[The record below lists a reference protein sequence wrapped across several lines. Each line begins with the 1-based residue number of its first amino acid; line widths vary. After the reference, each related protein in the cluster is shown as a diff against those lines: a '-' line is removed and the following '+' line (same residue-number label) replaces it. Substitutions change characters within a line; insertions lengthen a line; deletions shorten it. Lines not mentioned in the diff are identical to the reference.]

1 LFFQKHKQ
9 MPTLN
14 LSQEEIRMLKYERY
28 TYGDIMI
35 QKRLNSVYLM
45 ATTDLSD
52 IQIAQASGCHRNI
65 IPIWRDKCLSEGLSS
80 LYINH
85 YRKPES
91 DLEVHSADI
100 LTYLDEN
107 PVQSINQA
115 VEVIEQLTGI
125 KRCPTQIRQFLLR
138 HGYKW
143 RKMGQIPGRANPE
156 KQSEWLENTLEP
168 YIEQARN
175 GVCHLF
181 FCDAAHFV
189 LSAFL
194 CMVWCRFRLFLKTS
208 AGRNRIN
215 VLGAVHA
222 ITKQVT
228 THINTTYINSQI
240 IVDFMMQLK
249 CQYIDLPIILVMDNA
264 KYQHCD
270 FVLEH
275 AKSMNIKLLFL
286 PPYSPNLNIIER
298 LWKFTKKKI
307 LYAKYY
313 DTPAKFHQAIMGFFH
328 ELNQKYQEELDTL
341 LSLKF
346 QVWEKHNAQ
355 NLAA

>member
-1 LFFQKHKQ
+1 
-9 MPTLN
+9 MPTILN
-14 LSQEEIRMLKYERY
+14 LSQEEIHQLKYERY
-28 TYGDIMI
+28 TYGDMMI

-45 ATTDLSD
+45 CTTDLTYS
-52 IQIAQASGCHRNI
+52 QIAQASGCHRNI
-65 IPIWRDKCLSEGLSS
+65 LPVWRDKCLYEGLSS

-91 DLEVHSADI
+91 DLDVHSEYI
-100 LTYLDEN
+100 LSYLDAH

-115 VEVIEQLTGI
+115 VALIEELTGI
-125 KRCPTQIRQFLLR
+125 RRSPTQIRQFLLR

-143 RKMGQIPGRANPE
+143 RKMGQIPGKADVE
-156 KQSEWLENTLEP
+156 KQKEWLENTLEP
-168 YIEQARN
+168 HIEQARK
-175 GVCHLF
+175 GLCHLL

-194 CMVWCRFRLFLKTS
+194 CMVWCRFRMFLRTS

-215 VLGAVHA
+215 VLGAVNA
-222 ITKQVT
+222 ISKQVT
-228 THINTTYINSQI
+228 TIINTSYINAQTI
-240 IVDFMMQLK
+240 IDFMIKLK
-249 CQYIDLPIILVMDNA
+249 LEYINLPIVLVMDNA
-264 KYQHCD
+264 KYQHCKV
-270 FVLEH
+270 VLEK
-275 AKSMNIKLLFL
+275 AKELDIKLLFL

-313 DTPAKFHQAIMGFFH
+313 DTPDKFHKAITDFFI
-328 ELNQKYQEELDTL
+328 ELNQKYQTELEKL
-341 LSLKF
+341 LTLKF
-346 QVWEKHNAQ
+346 QLWEKKNAQ